1 MIGAIIGGALS
12 LGSAIANGISG
23 NKARKAQREALERQK
38 KDNEAWYNRKYN
50 EDPLQR
56 ADAVRMLTL
65 MSEQIRNRNKAARG
79 RQAVMG
85 GTDDS
90 VTATREA
97 NAKTASDTTAQIV
110 AANEA
115 RKDNIEQQYLANK
128 RNIEQGEQQ
137 QRAQEAAAG
146 ASTIGSV
153 LSTASS
159 IADTID
165 NISNKKTKASTSSS
179 NSTLKGGVDSSID
192 KGGVRIYDDE
202 QLGKMGTSMA

>member
-1 MIGAIIGGALS
+1 MLGAIIGGALS
-12 LGSAIANGISG
+12 IGSAIANGISG
-23 NKARKAQREALERQK
+23 NKARKAQRRALEQQK
-38 KDNEAWYNRKYN
+38 RENQAWYERKYN

-65 MSEQIRNRNKAARG
+65 MNDQIRNRNKAARG

-97 NAKTASDTTAQIV
+97 NAKTAADATAQIV
-110 AANEA
+110 ANNDA

-128 RNIEQGEQQ
+128 RSIENQEQQ

-146 ASTIGSV
+146 ASTIASV

-159 IADTID
+159 IADTLD
-165 NISNKKTKASTSSS
+165 GGSKKAKTKTSSTGTS
-179 NSTLKGGVDSSID
+179 KGYVDSPTEASHTAAYSDD
-192 KGGVRIYDDE
+192 K
-202 QLGKMGTSMA
+202 LGKMGTSMA

>member
-12 LGSAIANGISG
+12 LGSAIVNGISG
-23 NKARKAQREALERQK
+23 NEARKAQREALERKK

-56 ADAVRMLTL
+56 ADAVRMLTM
-65 MSEQIRNRNKAARG
+65 MSEQIRNRNKAAKG

-97 NAKTASDTTAQIV
+97 NAKTAADATAQIV

-128 RNIEQGEQQ
+128 RNIEQSEQQ

-146 ASTIGSV
+146 ASTIGSA

-159 IADTID
+159 IADTLDDIKGK
-165 NISNKKTKASTSSS
+165 SKTSTTSS
-179 NSTLKGGVDSSID
+179 NTTLKGNVDSSID
-192 KGGVRIYDDE
+192 KGNVRIYDDE
-202 QLGKMGTSMA
+202 QLGKMGTSIA

>member
-1 MIGAIIGGALS
+1 MIGAIIGGALA

-56 ADAVRMLTL
+56 ADAVRMLTM
-65 MSEQIRNRNKAARG
+65 MSEQIRNRNKAAKG

-97 NAKTASDTTAQIV
+97 NAKTTADATAQIV

-146 ASTIGSV
+146 ASTIGSA

-159 IADTID
+159 IADTLDDIKGK
-165 NISNKKTKASTSSS
+165 SKTSTTSS
-179 NSTLKGGVDSSID
+179 NTTLKGNVDSSID
-192 KGGVRIYDDE
+192 KGNVRIYDDE
-202 QLGKMGTSMA
+202 QLGKMGTSIA

>member
-12 LGSAIANGISG
+12 IGSAIANGISG
-23 NKARKAQREALERQK
+23 NKARKAQRRALEQQK
-38 KDNEAWYNRKYN
+38 RDNQAWYERKYN

-65 MSEQIRNRNKAARG
+65 MNDQIRNRNKAAKG

-97 NAKTASDTTAQIV
+97 NAKTAADATAQIV
-110 AANEA
+110 ANNES

-128 RNIEQGEQQ
+128 RSIENQEQQ

-146 ASTIGSV
+146 ASTIASA

-159 IADTID
+159 IAATLDGDTKKGG
-165 NISNKKTKASTSSS
+165 SSKTKSSK
-179 NSTLKGGVDSSID
+179 TYYVDSPTEASHSAAYNDD
-192 KGGVRIYDDE
+192 K
-202 QLGKMGTSMA
+202 LGKMGTSMA